1 MIQAIEQMHLATRLP
16 ALKEMVLSARAQ
28 KEAAAKA
35 EAEYLDMLAKA
46 EAQVLGGEG
55 KDEGVELTGL
65 IADGENPYHQ
75 PAPAEHTGDEPK
87 RKR

>member
-28 KEAAAKA
+28 KEAAAKC

-55 KDEGVELTGL
+55 EGVELTGL

-75 PAPAEHTGDEPK
+75 PAPAGGK
-87 RKR
+87 KK